1 MATPRKPKKITDKN
15 DIEFILSLDEDTI
28 TTSVIMEMFG
38 KYDNKQR
45 FNTYDEIE
53 IPAGSYGPTGKKNK
67 NKFTTTVGIWIF
79 NRLFI
84 ERDLFHLFGYINET
98 INAGKIE
105 DINIVLSHA
114 LMEDEIDTDMMDR
127 YIMKQQMVMTY
138 VTILTPNHTID
149 MLTVTKKINA
159 KKEELNKKYAKEI
172 AAGDDIAMDRM
183 EKELLDYAAEIM
195 KDDPGMDMYR
205 SGARG
210 SFGNNFKNM
219 FVMKGL
225 VKSPDP
231 SKGYQFVQSSYMD
244 GVDKD
249 DYVVLSNALI
259 EGPYKRAK
267 KTELGGAWEKL
278 AMAALQHLKIGK
290 EGSDCGTKK
299 YIEVVLDKKNVN
311 DWMYNYIIEGD
322 KLVELTSKNQ
332 DKYIGKKVKFRFSQF
347 CEDKSGDTICH
358 RCAGNMWYRLGITN
372 IGATTPQLFSIIKL
386 KSMKAFHDS
395 TVKYR
400 EIDPMKVFGLK

>member
-1 MATPRKPKKITDKN
+1 MAARKPKRITDKN
-15 DIEFILSLDEDTI
+15 DIEYILSLDEDTI
-28 TTSVIMEMFG
+28 TSSKIMEMFG

-45 FNTYDEIE
+45 FNPYDEFE
-53 IPAGSYGPTGKKNK
+53 VPAGVYGPNGKKNK
-67 NKFTTTVGIWIF
+67 NKFVTTVGIWIF

-84 ERDLFHLFGYINET
+84 ERDLFHLFGYINKT
-98 INAGKIE
+98 IDAGMVD
-105 DINIVLSHA
+105 DINIKLSHA
-114 LMEDEIDTDMMDR
+114 LMEDDIDTDVMDR

-138 VTILTPNHTID
+138 ISVLTPNHTLD
-149 MLTVTKKINA
+149 MLTATKKINA
-159 KKEELNKKYAKEI
+159 KKAELNKKYAKEI
-172 AAGDDIAMDRM
+172 AAGDTLTMDRM
-183 EKELLDYAAEIM
+183 EKELLDYAAEVL

-210 SFGNNFKNM
+210 SFKNNFKNM

-231 SKGYQFVQSSYMD
+231 TQGYNFVQSSYMD
-244 GVDKD
+244 GVDKE

-259 EGPYKRAK
+259 EGPYKRGK

-278 AMAALQHLKIGK
+278 AMAALQHLHIGK
-290 EGSDCGTKK
+290 EGSDCGTTK
-299 YIEVVLDKKNVN
+299 YIEVTLDKKNVN
-311 DWMYNYIIEGD
+311 DWMYNYIIDGS

-347 CEDKSGDTICH
+347 CENKDGGVICH

>member
-67 NKFTTTVGIWIF
+67 NKFTTTVGIWVF

>member
-67 NKFTTTVGIWIF
+67 NKFTTTVGIWVF

-267 KTELGGAWEKL
+267 KTELGGAWEKT
-278 AMAALQHLKIGK
+278 KI
-290 EGSDCGTKK
+290 E
-299 YIEVVLDKKNVN
+299 
-311 DWMYNYIIEGD
+311 
-322 KLVELTSKNQ
+322 
-332 DKYIGKKVKFRFSQF
+332 FS
-347 CEDKSGDTICH
+347 
-358 RCAGNMWYRLGITN
+358 A
-372 IGATTPQLFSIIKL
+372 
-386 KSMKAFHDS
+386 
-395 TVKYR
+395 
-400 EIDPMKVFGLK
+400 